1 MARVRGPSYN
11 RLMKPRLPKPLTVA
25 YAALAY
31 ERVQLEVR
39 LALVREDMMSL
50 ASSIRLIDPNWKP
63 KRAQKPVKT
72 RGLGHGAI
80 SRNCLRHL
88 RTSPG
93 ISTQD
98 LSARVAA
105 ACGVELKT
113 TPERED
119 FASAVAMCL
128 RRYERRG
135 ILEVVGENA
144 RTGALRWRVKPIEQ
158 LRSRSALHTVESV
171 KQTP

>member
-1 MARVRGPSYN
+1 
-11 RLMKPRLPKPLTVA
+11 MKPRLPKPLTGA

-31 ERVQLEVR
+31 ERVQLEAR
-39 LALVREDMMSL
+39 LALVREDMISL
-50 ASSIRLIDPNWKP
+50 ASSIRLIDPSWRP

-80 SRNCLRHL
+80 SRNCLRYL
-88 RTSPG
+88 RASPG

-98 LSARVAA
+98 LSAQVAT
-105 ACGVELKT
+105 ACGVELAT
-113 TPERED
+113 RRERED

-135 ILEVVGENA
+135 ILEVVGEND
-144 RTGALRWRVKPIEQ
+144 RTGALRWRVKPLEE
-158 LRSRSALHTVESV
+158 LRSRSVLRTVTSV
-171 KQTP
+171 KHAP

>member
-1 MARVRGPSYN
+1 
-11 RLMKPRLPKPLTVA
+11 MKTRLPKPLTVA

-31 ERVQLEVR
+31 ERVQLEAR
-39 LALVREDMMSL
+39 LALVREDMISL
-50 ASSIRLIDPNWKP
+50 ASSIRLIDPSWKP

-88 RTSPG
+88 RASPG

-98 LSARVAA
+98 LSKQVAA
-105 ACGVELKT
+105 ACGVELAT
-113 TPERED
+113 TRERED

-135 ILEVVGENA
+135 VLEVVGENS
-144 RTGALRWRVKPIEQ
+144 RTGALRWRVRPIEQ
-158 LRSRSALHTVESV
+158 IRSHTVLRTV
-171 KQTP
+171 TAGKQAP